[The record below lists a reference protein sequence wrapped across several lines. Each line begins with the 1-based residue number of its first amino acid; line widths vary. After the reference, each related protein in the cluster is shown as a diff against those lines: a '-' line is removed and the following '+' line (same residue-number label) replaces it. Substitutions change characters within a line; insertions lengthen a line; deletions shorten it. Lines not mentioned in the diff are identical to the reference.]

1 MQASDIPILFVLKE
15 VLCRALESGLTAGLY
30 GSSGYGIV
38 QLRFFLIRLKGVP
51 VAVVLRLA
59 RLGKHKS
66 PAYRIV
72 ATDKQNKRDGRFLEV
87 LGTYNPLFDPSKVSL
102 KEDLIKKW
110 LAYGALPSEVVRSL
124 IMKAMPGLVEGR
136 EKHQID
142 KVKDARRKRKERIK
156 ARAK

>member
-1 MQASDIPILFVLKE
+1 
-15 VLCRALESGLTAGLY
+15 
-30 GSSGYGIV
+30 
-38 QLRFFLIRLKGVP
+38 

-87 LGTYNPLFDPSKVSL
+87 VGTYNPLFNPARVTV

-110 LAYGALPSEVVRSL
+110 IGLGAKPTEVVRTL
-124 IMKAMPGLVEGR
+124 IKRSIPGLVEAR
-136 EKHQID
+136 EEHQRT
-142 KVKDARRKRKERIK
+142 KLQAARKARK
-156 ARAK
+156 ARAKARAK